1 MGHDSESAD
10 AASSPYK
17 PKTVLAGR
25 YQVRR
30 ELGRGGMGIV
40 LLCRDLVVDERI
52 ALKLLIR
59 PGVKMRPEDT
69 WWFREEARAL
79 ASLAH
84 PAIVRARDFGN
95 LEDGTPYLAMDAVP
109 GRSLHEWIYLA
120 HTDGLLPWPIVWSC
134 VDAVLGAL
142 AHAHARGVIHG
153 DLKPS
158 NVLLDILPDG
168 GECKTHVLD
177 LGLAW
182 LMQDRVDHRLDGGR
196 AAEPTMRW
204 GAGTTGWMAPEQIR
218 FAAPHIGA
226 PTDLYALGC
235 ILFALLSDREPYI
248 GTNEELLQQHKS
260 APVPEPDIP
269 PGVPPEVGAFVMKLM
284 AKRPWHRFEFAADA
298 RRVWRRWDPSLG
310 GGSATTTPLPLV
322 RLAREAIA
330 LGRARA
336 TGSTPEIALGAEPQP
351 TTTGLLHL
359 RPSPFV
365 ARAFERARLLE
376 IVADVAERGG
386 HRLVVL
392 SGEAGVGKSRLADW
406 LCEEVHERALM
417 VPLRAR
423 YRKIAAPLDGVVGA
437 VTQHYRLERAER
449 DIIEKVLMNLWEVP
463 ADDEEEKTWVA
474 ATAEW
479 LRPSSLSEGGP
490 DPSVV
495 GGVPGGPGS
504 RAGYDVGPTGK
515 RFALDRPEL
524 RWLII
529 RRVLERIGEKRPIL
543 LWMDDV
549 HLAAPTTFDGLLGLH
564 RDAPQLGLMVVVTV
578 RSDAVETD
586 PGASALLDDAV
597 AAFGGERLDLSPLSP
612 TQTHALLR
620 ETLPLEDGA
629 IIEAAA
635 RSKGNPLF
643 ALQLVHA
650 WAMEGHMELREG
662 RYVVP
667 RESLEVRAATTAELW
682 EERLRALAPAL
693 RRGAMAAAALG
704 GDIRNDVLRAELE
717 AIGVDPDAAILAMM
731 RAQILLSSG
740 ERLRW
745 PHALLQ
751 EHLLAQIFLQPDA
764 NAIFRAAAA
773 ALARHPA
780 SGSRRIVRH
789 RVVNLLRA
797 GDLTSAAAL
806 LHGHTAHLWGRTR
819 DASATLRD
827 LTLLDGKL
835 DGQAAATHLR
845 WRAEAL
851 RHEGKIEHARREA
864 EEARRLFEALE
875 DGANEA
881 QCLRLLAHIA
891 SDLGAPAHGRRL
903 AARALALFAG
913 LGIEHGQAQ
922 CELVIGEID
931 YLLGDHASAR
941 HVLSEASER
950 FLKAGDWLGRALCL
964 VLQGWV
970 EQAGGSSVFA
980 RELMRTARAD
990 FDAIGYRLGM
1000 AQCDITLAHA
1010 DHREGELAQARAGAV
1025 GARQAFRDLA
1035 NPRGEGGSERLL
1047 AMIALDIGS
1056 PTAAEQHARAAAK
1069 IYACLADP
1077 WGEVEARLLHAQI
1090 SLDRGDA
1097 DAARAELIACEAFAL
1112 AEAEPK
1118 QHRHLTLAWL
1128 AYHEG
1133 RFQDAAREIDLARA
1147 AFKDPARTADHTPQ
1161 LLDRFARMGW
1171 PKPAS
1176 TRIASWRRLIST
1188 RAPSVVGV
1196 GSSAAPVSPRSGQ
1209 PPRSARGSASG
1220 PKSRANAVAGGQGG
1234 RRRAQS
1240 SGSSRRSGTIPTEPV
1255 EVPRGDLFEDR
1266 G

>member
-1 MGHDSESAD
+1 MGHDSESLA

-17 PKTVLAGR
+17 PRSILAGR

-30 ELGRGGMGIV
+30 EIGRGGMGVV
-40 LLCRDLVVDERI
+40 LLCRDLIVDERV

-69 WWFREEARAL
+69 WWFQEEARAL
-79 ASLAH
+79 AGLSH
-84 PAIVRARDFGN
+84 PAIVRARDFGS

-120 HTDGLLPWPIVWSC
+120 HTDGLLPWPIVWEC
-134 VDAVLGAL
+134 VDQVLGAL

-158 NVLLDILPDG
+158 NVLLDIPPDASSAALPPIAG
-168 GECKTHVLD
+168 GEGRIEGHVPTGVGVHVLD

-196 AAEPTMRW
+196 QAEPTLRW
-204 GAGTTGWMAPEQIR
+204 GAGTPGWMAPEQIR
-218 FAAPHIGA
+218 FAAPHIGP

-235 ILFALLSDREPYI
+235 ILFALLSDREPYV
-248 GTNEELLQQHKS
+248 GTNDELLQQHKS
-260 APVPEPDIP
+260 AAVPEPSIP
-269 PGVPPEVGAFVMKLM
+269 PGVPPEVGAFVMKLL
-284 AKRPWHRFEFAADA
+284 AKRPWHRYEFAGDA
-298 RRVWRRWDPSLG
+298 RRVWRRFAPTAADG
-310 GGSATTTPLPLV
+310 TATSTPLPLAAV
-322 RLAREAIA
+322 AREAASSQQHISSPD
-330 LGRARA
+330 LVG
-336 TGSTPEIALGAEPQP
+336 GADPQP
-351 TTTGLLHL
+351 TTTGLLGL

-376 IVADVAERGG
+376 MVADVAEHGG
-386 HRLVVL
+386 HRLVL
-392 SGEAGVGKSRLADW
+392 LTGDAGVGKSRLAEW

-417 VPLRAR
+417 IPLRAR
-423 YRKIAAPLDGVVGA
+423 YRRIAAPLDGIVGA

-449 DIIEKVLMNLWEVP
+449 DIVEKVLLNLWEVP
-463 ADDEEEKTWVA
+463 PDDEEEKTWVA
-474 ATAEW
+474 ATSEW
-479 LRPSSLSEGGP
+479 IRPVISMSTTGPQATGYATSGGLT
-490 DPSVV
+490 
-495 GGVPGGPGS
+495 
-504 RAGYDVGPTGK
+504 VGPSGK

-529 RRVLERIGEKRPIL
+529 RRVMERIGEKRPIL
-543 LWMDDV
+543 LWMDDL
-549 HLAAPTTFDGLLGLH
+549 HYGAQTTFEGLSSLH
-564 RDAPQLGLMVVVTV
+564 RDAGRLGLMVIATV
-578 RSDAVETD
+578 RNEAVETD
-586 PGASALLDDAV
+586 QRAAKRIDELV
-597 AAFGGERLDLSPLSP
+597 ATFGGERLDVAPLSP
-612 TQTHALLR
+612 AQTHALLR
-620 ETLPLEDGA
+620 ETLPLEDAA
-629 IIEAAA
+629 IAEVAA

-650 WAMEGHMELREG
+650 WAMGGHLTLRQG

-667 RESLEVRAATTAELW
+667 KESLEVRAATTTELW
-682 EERLRALAPAL
+682 EERLRALAPEL

-704 GDIRNDVLRAELE
+704 GDIRQDVLRAELD
-717 AIGVDPDAAILAMM
+717 ALGVDPDAAILAMM

-740 ERLRW
+740 DRLRW

-751 EHLLAQIFLQPDA
+751 EHLLAQIFVQPEA
-764 NAIFRAAAA
+764 SEIFRAAAT
-773 ALARHPA
+773 ALARHPTA
-780 SGSRRIVRH
+780 SSRRIVRH
-789 RVVNLLRA
+789 RVVNLIRA
-797 GDLTSAAAL
+797 GDLGAAAAL

-835 DGQAAATHLR
+835 SGAAAATHLR

-864 EEARRLFEALE
+864 EEARRLFASLG
-875 DGANEA
+875 DAASEA
-881 QCLRLLAHIA
+881 QCLRLLGHIA

-903 AARALALFAG
+903 VTRALALFAQ
-913 LGIEHGQAQ
+913 LEQDQGQAQ

-931 YLLGDHASAR
+931 FLLGDHGSAR
-941 HVLSEASER
+941 HVLSLASER

-970 EQAGGSSVFA
+970 EQAGGSPAFS

-1000 AQCDITLAHA
+1000 AQCDLTLAHA
-1010 DHREGELAQARAGAV
+1010 DHREGAYASARATALL
-1025 GARQAFRDLA
+1025 ARQSFRDLA
-1035 NPRGEGGSERLL
+1035 NPRGEAGSERLL
-1047 AMIALDIGS
+1047 AMIALDTGT
-1056 PTAAEQHARAAAK
+1056 PAAAEEHARAAAK
-1069 IYACLADP
+1069 IYARLADP
-1077 WGEVEARLLHAQI
+1077 WGEVESRLLRAQI
-1090 SLDRGDA
+1090 ALDRGDA
-1097 DAARAELIACEAFAL
+1097 ETAREELITCEAFAL

-1133 RFQDAAREIDLARA
+1133 RFHDAAREIDLARA
-1147 AFKDPARTADHTPQ
+1147 SFKDATRTADHTPQ

-1176 TRIASWRRLIST
+1176 SRIAAWRRAIG
-1188 RAPSVVGV
+1188 RVVPASSPRR
-1196 GSSAAPVSPRSGQ
+1196 SSAGGDGHTPAMPRTD
-1209 PPRSARGSASG
+1209 
-1220 PKSRANAVAGGQGG
+1220 V
-1234 RRRAQS
+1234 
-1240 SGSSRRSGTIPTEPV
+1240 
-1255 EVPRGDLFEDR
+1255 FEDR
-1266 G
+1266 S